1 MLSLSRLSTVLAFSL
16 MAACSPEKPAAVSA
30 PLSEAAPVAGPWAT
44 ADAFS
49 PEVQEAA
56 RFAVQ
61 TFAVQN
67 KARVLYKDVT
77 QARQQVVDCEVKLS
91 AERAETVPKVF
102 TKLHLHFEVTGI
114 NLSDKQVERA
124 VQLSA
129 DKYCSVSIM
138 LSGSVA
144 ITHSFSLIPADI
156 NPAAE

>member
-30 PLSEAAPVAGPWAT
+30 PLSEAAPVAGAWAP

-77 QARQQVVDCEVKLS
+77 QARQQVVAGLNFEIQLKVTLDVTSRRVS
-91 AERAETVPKVF
+91 AMVWRQP
-102 TKLHLHFEVTGI
+102 
-114 NLSDKQVERA
+114 D
-124 VQLSA
+124 
-129 DKYCSVSIM
+129 
-138 LSGSVA
+138 GSYRLQA
-144 ITHSFSLIPADI
+144 WEWL
-156 NPAAE
+156 E

>member
-67 KARVLYKDVT
+67 KARVLYKEVN
-77 QARQQVVDCEVKLS
+77 QASQQVVAGLN
-91 AERAETVPKVF
+91 
-102 TKLHLHFEVTGI
+102 FELQLLVTLDGA
-114 NLSDKQVERA
+114 SR
-124 VQLSA
+124 
-129 DKYCSVSIM
+129 SVSATVWRQPD
-138 LSGSVA
+138 GSYRLQA
-144 ITHSFSLIPADI
+144 WEWL
-156 NPAAE
+156 E

>member
-77 QARQQVVDCEVKLS
+77 QARQQVVAGLN
-91 AERAETVPKVF
+91 
-102 TKLHLHFEVTGI
+102 FELQLLVTLDGA
-114 NLSDKQVERA
+114 SR
-124 VQLSA
+124 
-129 DKYCSVSIM
+129 SVSTTVWRQPD
-138 LSGSVA
+138 GSYRLQA
-144 ITHSFSLIPADI
+144 WEWL
-156 NPAAE
+156 E

>member
-67 KARVLYKDVT
+67 KARVLYKDVVK
-77 QARQQVVDCEVKLS
+77 ARNQVVAGLNFELQLQVTLEGTSRNVS
-91 AERAETVPKVF
+91 ATVWRQP
-102 TKLHLHFEVTGI
+102 
-114 NLSDKQVERA
+114 D
-124 VQLSA
+124 
-129 DKYCSVSIM
+129 
-138 LSGSVA
+138 GSYRLQA
-144 ITHSFSLIPADI
+144 WEWL
-156 NPAAE
+156 E

>member
-1 MLSLSRLSTVLAFSL
+1 MLSFSRLSTVLAFSL

-30 PLSEAAPVAGPWAT
+30 PLSEGAPVAGPWAT

-77 QARQQVVDCEVKLS
+77 QARQQVVAGLN
-91 AERAETVPKVF
+91 
-102 TKLHLHFEVTGI
+102 FELQLLVTLDGA
-114 NLSDKQVERA
+114 SR
-124 VQLSA
+124 
-129 DKYCSVSIM
+129 SVSTTVWRQPD
-138 LSGSVA
+138 GSYRLQA
-144 ITHSFSLIPADI
+144 WEWL
-156 NPAAE
+156 E

>member
-30 PLSEAAPVAGPWAT
+30 PLSEAAPVAGAWAP

-67 KARVLYKDVT
+67 KARVLYKEVT
-77 QARQQVVDCEVKLS
+77 QASQQVVAGLNLELQLLVTLNGTIRSVLVKVW
-91 AERAETVPKVF
+91 RQ
-102 TKLHLHFEVTGI
+102 
-114 NLSDKQVERA
+114 SDGSY
-124 VQLSA
+124 QLMSW
-129 DKYCSVSIM
+129 VWQ
-138 LSGSVA
+138 
-144 ITHSFSLIPADI
+144 
-156 NPAAE
+156 N

>member
-30 PLSEAAPVAGPWAT
+30 PLSEAAPVAGAWAP

-61 TFAVQN
+61 TFAVKN

-77 QARQQVVDCEVKLS
+77 QARQQVVAGLQFELSLQVTLDGTHRHAKAVVWRQADGAYKLKS
-91 AERAETVPKVF
+91 WAW
-102 TKLHLHFEVTGI
+102 L
-114 NLSDKQVERA
+114 D
-124 VQLSA
+124 
-129 DKYCSVSIM
+129 
-138 LSGSVA
+138 
-144 ITHSFSLIPADI
+144 
-156 NPAAE
+156 